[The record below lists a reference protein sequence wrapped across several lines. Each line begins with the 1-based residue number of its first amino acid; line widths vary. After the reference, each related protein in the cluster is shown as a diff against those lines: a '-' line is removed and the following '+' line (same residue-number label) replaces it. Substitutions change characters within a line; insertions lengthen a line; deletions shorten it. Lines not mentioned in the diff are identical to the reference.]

1 MRAKFTQRRDEVV
14 PNGSP
19 SIKNGS
25 DTGKGVRKSAK
36 RGEGSAWDNPML
48 PKSDPGVKRVSAV
61 VKDDNKYYLGKDPND
76 TSRPVTKAQY
86 DATKTPKFYRTKN
99 FKEKS

>member
-1 MRAKFTQRRDEVV
+1 MRAKFTQRKDMVV

-25 DTGKGVRKSAK
+25 DPGKGVRKPVK

-48 PKSDPGVKRVSAV
+48 PKSDPGVKRVSVV

-76 TSRPVTKAQY
+76 ISRPVTKAQY
-86 DATKTPKFYRTKN
+86 DASKSPKFYRTKN